1 MRYRKYY
8 PTLGELVGSTYAG
21 ILTQNLFKNIHWFDG
36 TLTYIDAEG
45 NSQNYPNLDFTPADL
60 YSYWFYTYENLR
72 VGYSCGTKSPWEG
85 PTSAQWTNCAAN
97 LYEKAAQWLK
107 LNEGKFLRLVKTYG
121 LTYDPIS
128 NYDMVE
134 VEGSALKQ
142 ADEETKNSISGKMI
156 TDVDAP
162 ETQVQNYSTTYDD
175 ASNTRLAGRSTNE
188 YLNTYRTETVGQ
200 NSIPIKRTSQSM
212 EGTDPGQTSTSK
224 YKDATQALTW
234 DEITTPD
241 SNRAQARKLVR
252 RGNIGTTTTQE
263 MIEAEREL
271 ARQNILEEF
280 FKELNAAVMLQS
292 WKWS

>member
-8 PTLGELVGSTYAG
+8 PTLHDLLASGYASS
-21 ILTQNLFKNIHWFDG
+21 LSNNLFSTVHWFDG
-36 TLTYIDAEG
+36 TLTYIDVDG
-45 NSQNYPNLDFTPADL
+45 NPKNYPNLNFTPAEL
-60 YSYWFYTYENLR
+60 WQVWSM
-72 VGYSCGTKSPWEG
+72 
-85 PTSAQWTNCAAN
+85 
-97 LYEKAAQWLK
+97 LYEELRIGYQCKCINPFSGPSAAEWTFCASNFLAKAQAWLK
-107 LNEGKFLRLVKTYG
+107 LNENKFLGIVKTYG
-121 LTYDPIS
+121 YKYDPIS

-142 ADEETKNSISGKMI
+142 SDEEIKNSISGKMI

-162 ETQVQNYSTTYDD
+162 ETQVKNYTTTYDD
-175 ASNTRLAGRSTNE
+175 ASDSRLAGKSTSE

-200 NSIPIKRTSQSM
+200 NAIPIKRTSQSM
-212 EGTDPGQTSTSK
+212 EGDNAGQTSTSK

-263 MIEAEREL
+263 MIEAEREI
-271 ARQNILEEF
+271 ARQNIIEEF
-280 FKELNAAVMLQS
+280 FREFNKGVMGA
-292 WKWS
+292 WH